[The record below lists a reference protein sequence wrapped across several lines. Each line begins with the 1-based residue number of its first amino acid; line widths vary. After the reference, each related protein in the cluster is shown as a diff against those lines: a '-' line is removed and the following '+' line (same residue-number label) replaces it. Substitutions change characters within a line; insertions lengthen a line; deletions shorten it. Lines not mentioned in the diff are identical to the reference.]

1 MLKPKQMSRLLIA
14 ASREQMAPV
23 VAELYRHNLFHIEEY
38 VDTGAEGYEGFKIGT
53 PLEGASEAS
62 VDLVKIRAIENAT
75 SIQGDDIDP
84 EKACSRT
91 ELKSRIER
99 ELPVLE
105 KEVEDLTV
113 RRSQLDTRIKEN
125 EQKIAEITPFLAVP
139 VDLDLYRGYTGFT
152 VFAGYVTHE
161 VTLTLPC
168 EISYT
173 PGKEKNFIIIVAPV
187 GQRNEVEQ
195 ALQAAAFQSVQV
207 PEESGAPQA
216 RIDNYAAEILKMR
229 TELGEIIQKLDEIRT
244 KHSGFL
250 VACEELLRADV
261 EQTEA
266 PLRFA
271 TTKQTFVA
279 EGWVP
284 SERVDAVTDALVKA
298 TGGKIY
304 VTILPIDFEH
314 DSVPVEYNNPSFAQP
329 TQVLID
335 VFNRPRYTE
344 IDPTLMVS
352 IVFPIFFGLILGD
365 VGYGLILLAMAFG
378 LRKFFKGDEGRQ
390 LLDVLRNASIS
401 TIIFGLLYS
410 EFLGFP
416 IPGLK
421 PIMFSRHLMAEAA
434 EEGGAVAGHGPMIP
448 ELMVLSIWIGILH
461 ISLGRILGMI
471 NHARQDH
478 GEHRTKAVMANFG
491 WLAVMWGILVAIWS
505 IAALPLMPNLTGLPT
520 IVSIVNV
527 GGIIGAVLIVV
538 GIVFIARDSLLEVVE
553 IPTIISHVLSY
564 ARIVAVGLSSVAIA
578 MVVNF
583 IAIGMFIEPQL
594 KNFTIFSIFIII
606 AGLVIFLL
614 GHALN
619 TALGIL
625 GGGLHSIRLHYVEF
639 FTKFYKGGGVKYI
652 PFGMKRR
659 FTED

>member
-1 MLKPKQMSRLLIA
+1 MLAPKRMSRLLIA
-14 ASREQMAPV
+14 ASRDQMAPV
-23 VAELYRHNLFHIEEY
+23 VAELYRHHLFHIEEY
-38 VDTGAEGYEGFKIGT
+38 VETGAEGYEGFKIGT
-53 PLEGASEAS
+53 PLSGASEAS

-75 SIQGDDIDP
+75 SIQGDDIDVAKP
-84 EKACSRT
+84 STQA
-91 ELKSRIER
+91 ELQSRIER
-99 ELPVLE
+99 DLPVLE

-113 RRSQLDTRIKEN
+113 RRSQLDARVKEN
-125 EQKIAEITPFLAVP
+125 EQKIAEIAPFLTLP
-139 VDLDLYRGYTGFT
+139 VDLDLYRGYKGFT
-152 VFAGYVTHE
+152 VFAGYVAHE
-161 VTLTLPC
+161 VTLAVPC
-168 EISYT
+168 EISYS
-173 PGKEKNFIIIVAPV
+173 PGKDKNFIVIVAPV
-187 GQRNEVEQ
+187 GERSEVER
-195 ALQAAAFQSVQV
+195 ALQEAAFQSVQI
-207 PEESGAPQA
+207 PEESGAPKA
-216 RIDNYAAEILKMR
+216 RIDHYEAEISTMK
-229 TELGEIIQKLDEIRT
+229 TEIEAIVQKLDAVRT
-244 KHSGFL
+244 KNSAFL
-250 VACEELLRADV
+250 VACEEFLRAEV

-284 SERVDAVTDALVKA
+284 SESVDAITDGLVKT

-304 VTILPIDFEH
+304 VTVLPIDFEH
-314 DSVPVEYNNPSFAQP
+314 DNVPVEYNNPSFAKP

-401 TIIFGLLYS
+401 SIFFGLLYS

-421 PIMFSRHLMAEAA
+421 PLMFSRHLMAEVAEGEATAA
-434 EEGGAVAGHGPMIP
+434 HGPMIP

-461 ISLGRILGMI
+461 ITLGRILGMI

-505 IAALPLMPNLTGLPT
+505 IAALPLMPNLTGLPAV
-520 IVSIVNV
+520 VSIVNV
-527 GGIIGAVLIVV
+527 GGVIGAVLIVLGV
-538 GIVFIARDSLLEVVE
+538 VFIARDSMLEVVE

-594 KNFTIFSIFIII
+594 KNFTIFSIFIILV
-606 AGLVIFLL
+606 GLVVFIM

-619 TALGIL
+619 VALGIL

>member
-1 MLKPKQMSRLLIA
+1 MLAPKQMSRLLIA
-14 ASREQMAPV
+14 ASRDQMAPV
-23 VAELYRHNLFHIEEY
+23 VAELYRHHLFHIEEF
-38 VDTGAEGYEGFKIGT
+38 VEAGAEGYEGFKIGT
-53 PLEGASEAS
+53 PLSGASEAS
-62 VDLVKIRAIENAT
+62 VDLVKIRAIENAA
-75 SIQGDDIDP
+75 SIHGDDIDSA
-84 EKACSRT
+84 KTCTRN
-91 ELKSRIER
+91 ELRSRIER

-113 RRSQLDTRIKEN
+113 RRSQLDTRVKES
-125 EQKIAEITPFLAVP
+125 EQRIAEITPFLALP
-139 VDLDLYRGYTGFT
+139 ADMDLYRGYTGFT
-152 VFAGYVTHE
+152 VFAGYVAHE
-161 VTLTLPC
+161 VALSVPC
-168 EISYT
+168 EIAYV
-173 PGKEKNFIIIVAPV
+173 PGKDKNFIVIVAPS
-187 GQRNEVEQ
+187 GERNDVER
-195 ALQAAAFQSVQV
+195 ALQAAAFQSVQI

-216 RIDNYAAEILKMR
+216 RIDQYTAEISSMR
-229 TELGEIIQKLDEIRT
+229 TEIEGIVQKLDAVRT

-250 VACEELLRADV
+250 VACEEFLRAEV

-279 EGWVP
+279 EGWIP
-284 SERVDAVTDALVKA
+284 SESVDSVTDALGKA

-304 VTILPIDFEH
+304 VTVLPIDFEH
-314 DSVPVEYNNPSFAQP
+314 DNVPVEYNNPSFAKP

-352 IVFPIFFGLILGD
+352 IVFPLFFGLILGD

-378 LRKFFKGDEGRQ
+378 LRKLMKGEEGQQ
-390 LLDVLRNASIS
+390 LLTVLRNASIS
-401 TIIFGLLYS
+401 SIIFGVFYS
-410 EFLGFP
+410 EFLGFA
-416 IPGLK
+416 IPGLT
-421 PIMFSRHLMAEAA
+421 PIMPSRHLIAEH
-434 EEGGAVAGHGPMIP
+434 GGHGPMIP

-461 ISLGRILGMI
+461 ITLGRILGMI

-478 GEHRTKAVMANFG
+478 GEHRIKAVMANLG
-491 WLAVMWGILVAIWS
+491 WLAVMWGILIAIWS
-505 IAALPLMPNLTGLPT
+505 IAPLPLMPDLTGLSA
-520 IVSIVNV
+520 IVSIVNL
-527 GGIIGAVLIVV
+527 GGVIGAVLIVAGV
-538 GIVFIARDSLLEVVE
+538 VFIARDSMLEVVE

-578 MVVNF
+578 MVINF

-594 KNFTIFSIFIII
+594 KNFTIVSIFIIL
-606 AGLVIFLL
+606 AGVVIFLL